1 MNVDTGK
8 MDIRRDEMDEMDSKQ
23 PGNMA
28 QPKLGGPGKLG
39 PRPGHARGNAGK
51 GRPAGVPNLITRA
64 LKDMIR
70 GALERAGG
78 EEWLF
83 EQAKINPAAFMT
95 LIGKILPSEMQVSG
109 KDGERLTVDVHFLG
123 NMYK

>member
-1 MNVDTGK
+1 MNVDAGK
-8 MDIRRDEMDEMDSKQ
+8 MDIRRDEMDEMDGKQ

-28 QPKLGGPGKLG
+28 EPKLGGPGKSG

-51 GRPAGVPNLITRA
+51 GRPAGVPNKATKA
-64 LKDMIR
+64 LKDMIL
-70 GALERAGG
+70 GALASAGG
-78 EEWLF
+78 EDWLL
-83 EQAKINPAAFMT
+83 EQARINPTTFMN
-95 LIGKILPSEMQVSG
+95 LIGKVLPSEMQVSG